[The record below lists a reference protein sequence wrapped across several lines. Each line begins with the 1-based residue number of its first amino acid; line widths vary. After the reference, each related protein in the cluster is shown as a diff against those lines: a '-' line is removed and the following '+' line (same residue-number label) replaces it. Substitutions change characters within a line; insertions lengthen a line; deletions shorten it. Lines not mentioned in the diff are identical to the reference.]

1 MGPIYYTAVHHRP
14 SRGSAAAWQGDER
27 FSALSAPW
35 INKYRSL
42 LIIYDNTALRTSLR
56 TLDGQRVGL
65 VIYPA
70 AVWTR
75 DVVVVRAGGWVPVT
89 SPPSGWRQGAMNN
102 ENIRVHASVPQLPV
116 RLTRGFNAEKR
127 GASLFSLSARRRMLL
142 NPRRLPAKKK
152 SDILVRVNWFVNHS
166 RKHDADGLIILT
178 ITSRWCLNLAD

>member
-1 MGPIYYTAVHHRP
+1 MGPIYCTAVHHRP

-102 ENIRVHASVPQLPV
+102 ENIRVHASSSVAGPSNARFQRRETWRKFV
-116 RLTRGFNAEKR
+116 FAVGTEKDAVKSSKVTR
-127 GASLFSLSARRRMLL
+127 
-142 NPRRLPAKKK
+142 KKK
-152 SDILVRVNWFVNHS
+152 IWHPRPRKLVRKSF
-166 RKHDADGLIILT
+166 A
-178 ITSRWCLNLAD
+178 